1 MGFVSSIVKAA
12 AGPIVS
18 GLFSKASAKD
28 QMKFQQYNSDTAHR
42 REIADLKAAGLNPIL
57 SAKYGGASTPPG
69 AGYQIPEI
77 KIPESFTQAA
87 TAKNLEKQGEVLDT
101 QVTSAGIV
109 NGILK
114 EFPEI
119 AIAQQ
124 LAGSSTAD
132 KIYATMLT
140 RGRDVGKK
148 ILEQGSSSAKEFN
161 RHMDLYDP
169 SGGVKN
175 PPLTIDIFG
184 EQSDPSLRQK
194 KKTRE
199 ELKKE
204 YQDKTRGMGTRE
216 KQEFYRD
223 ELRKYWR

>member
-1 MGFVSSIVKAA
+1 MGFLSSVAKAV

-18 GLFSKASAKD
+18 GLFSKSSAKQ
-28 QMKFQQYNSDTAHR
+28 QMDFQQYNSNTAHQ
-42 REIADLKAAGLNPIL
+42 REIADLRAAGLNPIL

-77 KIPESFTQAA
+77 KLPEAFTQTA

-124 LAGSSTAD
+124 LAGTSTSD
-132 KIYATMLT
+132 KIWATMLS
-140 RGRDVGKK
+140 RGKDVGQKLIEK
-148 ILEQGSSSAKEFN
+148 GSSSAKEYKK
-161 RHMDLYDP
+161 HMDEYDGLSTNP
-169 SGGVKN
+169 DYPFTIEIPYDDGSKN
-175 PPLTIDIFG
+175 P
-184 EQSDPSLRQK
+184 K

-199 ELKKE
+199 EIKKE
-204 YQDKTRGMGTRE
+204 YQDKTSGMSTRE
-216 KQEFYRD
+216 KQEFYRN
-223 ELRKYWR
+223 EFRKYWRQ